1 MCAVGFTRTVL
12 YTWTWLRSI
21 SALKLVPNYH
31 LKTEMQQCCG
41 VLLDQCWRRVGRRL
55 WSLPPSRLQQHFP
68 STLSYILKSGVD
80 TVSME
85 YLITLLISAQ
95 AISAPRLFPLLPQI
109 CPSCKRHFQHAYNY
123 VTEAS
128 NVRITQ
134 SLQFT
139 DATFTRTN
147 VCFVI
152 INDTK
157 YI

>member
-1 MCAVGFTRTVL
+1 
-12 YTWTWLRSI
+12 
-21 SALKLVPNYH
+21 
-31 LKTEMQQCCG
+31 MQQCCG
-41 VLLDQCWRRVGRRL
+41 MLLDQCWCRVGRRL
-55 WSLPPSRLQQHFP
+55 WSLPPSRLQQHIP
-68 STLSYILKSGVD
+68 SALSYILNSGAD
-80 TVSME
+80 TASME

-95 AISAPRLFPLLPQI
+95 AISAPLLFHLLPQI

-134 SLQFT
+134 SLQFI
-139 DATFTRTN
+139 DAIFTRTN